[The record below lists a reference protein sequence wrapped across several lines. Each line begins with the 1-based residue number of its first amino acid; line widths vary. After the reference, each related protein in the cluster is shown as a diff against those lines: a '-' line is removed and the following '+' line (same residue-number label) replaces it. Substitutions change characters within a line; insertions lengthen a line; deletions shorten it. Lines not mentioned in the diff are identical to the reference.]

1 MDWVGRFSLCLM
13 LLFASA
19 NAAAAEPKRVLLLHS
34 FGPQFVPWVYFS
46 GQFRE
51 ELMKRSP
58 EKPYLYEA
66 SLESA
71 RFQHPEE
78 QEPFVDYLRSL
89 FGGRDLDLIVAMG
102 APATFFVQRYRQEF
116 FPSTPMIIA
125 STEQRG
131 INSAALTANDT
142 TVATTLDFGKWIESI
157 LQVLPQTE
165 HIAWAVGG
173 SPLERFWTQEFRR
186 TADAFADRV
195 TYEWF
200 NDLTFEDMLKRVSSL
215 PPRSAI
221 YYVDLRMDAA
231 GVPLEADRLA
241 RLHQVANAP
250 IFSYVDSYL
259 GQGIVGGPLLS
270 SKELGR
276 RIASVAV
283 RILGGEQAGNITT
296 PPLAMGASAYDWREL
311 NRWKIS
317 ASRLPPGSQILFR
330 EPGLWEQYWLQI
342 LLTCGALLAQ
352 TALII
357 WLISEQRRRQQA
369 EIQSR
374 NSIAELTYM
383 DRRAAAGQLSA
394 TLTHEIIQPLTGIAI
409 RAEAA
414 LRFIRAEKP
423 DLEKTGAAL
432 QAIVAASHRA
442 GEIVTS
448 VRAMFKKAPSEK
460 VPTNINQ
467 IIVRVLSLV
476 RIELLKHHVHLQTQL
491 NEHLP
496 TVQCDKVQ
504 LQQVV
509 LNLIMNG
516 IEAMRSVQTRV
527 LKVQTEQTKPS
538 MVRVSIED
546 TGPGIDPSNLDQI
559 FKPLFT
565 TKASG
570 MGMGLSICRSI
581 IESHGGQIWVSAT
594 VNGSSIFQFELPIS
608 SAEGQVS

>member
-1 MDWVGRFSLCLM
+1 
-13 LLFASA
+13 
-19 NAAAAEPKRVLLLHS
+19 
-34 FGPQFVPWVYFS
+34 
-46 GQFRE
+46 
-51 ELMKRSP
+51 
-58 EKPYLYEA
+58 
-66 SLESA
+66 
-71 RFQHPEE
+71 
-78 QEPFVDYLRSL
+78 
-89 FGGRDLDLIVAMG
+89 
-102 APATFFVQRYRQEF
+102 
-116 FPSTPMIIA
+116 
-125 STEQRG
+125 
-131 INSAALTANDT
+131 
-142 TVATTLDFGKWIESI
+142 
-157 LQVLPQTE
+157 
-165 HIAWAVGG
+165 
-173 SPLERFWTQEFRR
+173 
-186 TADAFADRV
+186 
-195 TYEWF
+195 
-200 NDLTFEDMLKRVSSL
+200 
-215 PPRSAI
+215 
-221 YYVDLRMDAA
+221 
-231 GVPLEADRLA
+231 
-241 RLHQVANAP
+241 
-250 IFSYVDSYL
+250 
-259 GQGIVGGPLLS
+259 
-270 SKELGR
+270 
-276 RIASVAV
+276 
-283 RILGGEQAGNITT
+283 
-296 PPLAMGASAYDWREL
+296 
-311 NRWKIS
+311 
-317 ASRLPPGSQILFR
+317 
-330 EPGLWEQYWLQI
+330 
-342 LLTCGALLAQ
+342 
-352 TALII
+352 
-357 WLISEQRRRQQA
+357 
-369 EIQSR
+369 
-374 NSIAELTYM
+374 M